1 MSSYNERIK
10 NFEKIRAYMR
20 EFYVYGFK
28 SREEYDKKSLRSYD
42 DERRRIESW
51 LGEHMRFIR
60 TREGKK
66 IFLSIDSRVL
76 TQNPFYKA
84 WKAKSFT
91 DRDITLHFILLDIL
105 HSSDTVF
112 TLPEILQRMDAYL
125 CDFQEPML
133 LDESTVRKKLKEYIE
148 EGIIVGEKKG
158 RNVVYRRA
166 DGTALPADTDALQ
179 FFSEIAPCGV
189 IGSFLLDQCKGH
201 QAHFGFKHHYITA
214 AMDSDVL
221 CLLFDAMRRKC
232 EITVTNLARHSSG
245 PRIIRLVPLR
255 VFISVQNGRQHLLA
269 YQSECR
275 QIKSFRIDYLS
286 DVKIGKM
293 CSCFDELREKLA
305 HSMQYMWGVNC
316 RRDEK
321 RLEHVAFTVQIG
333 AGEEHILRRLQR
345 EKRMG
350 TVEKVDDTHYRFRAD
365 VYDTGELIPW
375 IRTFTGRI
383 TQLRFSNR
391 TVENR
396 FKQDLEAMYQMYGIG
411 GGGSV

>member
-60 TREGKK
+60 TRDGKK
-66 IFLSIDSRVL
+66 LFLSIDSRVL

-91 DRDITLHFILLDIL
+91 DRDITLHFILFDIFY
-105 HSSDTVF
+105 SPDMAF

-125 CDFQEPML
+125 CDFREPML
-133 LDESTVRKKLKEYIE
+133 LEESTVRKKLKEYIE

-158 RNVVYRRA
+158 RSMVYRRGE
-166 DGTALPADTDALQ
+166 DTALPEDTDALQ
-179 FFSEIAPCGV
+179 FFSEITPCGV
-189 IGSFLLDQCKGH
+189 IGSFLLDQCKGPRG
-201 QAHFGFKHHYITA
+201 HFGFKHHYITA

-221 CLLFDAMRRKC
+221 CLLFDAMGRKC
-232 EITVTNLARHSSG
+232 EVAVTNLARHSSG
-245 PRIIRLVPLR
+245 PRTVHLVPLR

-269 YQSECR
+269 YQSEFQ

-293 CSCFDELREKLA
+293 CSCFDELRAKLD

-321 RLEHVAFTVQIG
+321 RLEHVAFTVRVG

-350 TVEKVDDTHYRFRAD
+350 SVEKVDDTHYRFSAD

-396 FKQDLEAMYQMYGIG
+396 FKKDLEAMYEMYGVG
-411 GGGSV
+411 GAV